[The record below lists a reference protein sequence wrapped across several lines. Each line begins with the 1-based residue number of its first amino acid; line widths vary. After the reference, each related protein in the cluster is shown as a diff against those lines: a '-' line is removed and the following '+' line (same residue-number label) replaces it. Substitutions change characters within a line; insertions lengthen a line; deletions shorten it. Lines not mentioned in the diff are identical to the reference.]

1 MRKKLK
7 IEKKSS
13 FRKLPIRLI
22 RIKILA
28 KLNPVSTSG
37 SGSGSGSGVSK
48 IAHPPHPDDRPQPD
62 GFLTL
67 LSNVSA
73 GFPFPVQL
81 DVCRKGFDLDS

>member
-37 SGSGSGSGVSK
+37 SGSGVSK
-48 IAHPPHPDDRPQPD
+48 IAHPPHPDDWPQPD

-67 LSNVSA
+67 IMTHNI
-73 GFPFPVQL
+73 
-81 DVCRKGFDLDS
+81 

>member
-13 FRKLPIRLI
+13 FRKLPIR
-22 RIKILA
+22 IKILA
-28 KLNPVSTSG
+28 KLNPVST

-67 LSNVSA
+67 DQTI
-73 GFPFPVQL
+73 FEE
-81 DVCRKGFDLDS
+81 

>member
-13 FRKLPIRLI
+13 FRKFFPNSIRLI

-48 IAHPPHPDDRPQPD
+48 IAHPPHPDDWPQPD

-67 LSNVSA
+67 FSSSIS
-73 GFPFPVQL
+73 GG
-81 DVCRKGFDLDS
+81 R